1 MIDSFEI
8 SKDLVRFFKLIK
20 TRNKLVATRSSTRFK
35 LFRIKKILTKK
46 KAKSM
51 RVSRNYLN
59 VPVSKVE
66 DKVKKYSEKYNNSCK
81 KLAEFTSKNRK
92 FRQKI
97 RKEFNTKQANDAS
110 NNVIGVKL
118 VLNGVSTFFS
128 YKEIDSIITD
138 IEINNILV
146 G

>member
-1 MIDSFEI
+1 
-8 SKDLVRFFKLIK
+8 
-20 TRNKLVATRSSTRFK
+20 
-35 LFRIKKILTKK
+35 
-46 KAKSM
+46 
-51 RVSRNYLN
+51 
-59 VPVSKVE
+59 VSKVE